1 VQAGAAQPDIGSEAA
16 LREAVLKARSIG
28 YSTGPSGTALMR
40 LFERWRIMD
49 LVEDRLVQAR
59 PGVPVGSLVASGEAA
74 LGFQQ
79 LSELMTLSGITLLGG
94 LPLGLGLQ
102 SRFSGAVGI
111 DSPVADEAQRLLDFM
126 AGSDAADLKSAHG
139 MQPVIA

>member
-1 VQAGAAQPDIGSEAA
+1 
-16 LREAVLKARSIG
+16 
-28 YSTGPSGTALMR
+28 
-40 LFERWRIMD
+40 MD

-94 LPLGLGLQ
+94 LPPGLGLQ